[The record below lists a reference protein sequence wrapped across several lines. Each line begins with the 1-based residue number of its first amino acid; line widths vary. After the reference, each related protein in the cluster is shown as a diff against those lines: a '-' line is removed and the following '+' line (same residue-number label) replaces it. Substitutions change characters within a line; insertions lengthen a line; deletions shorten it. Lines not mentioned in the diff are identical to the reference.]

1 MNRIAETRKLI
12 VPFLE
17 ERGSAEISAMKKY
30 VEESV
35 NISIKN
41 STFYNI
47 IRNLKKE
54 GIIIPCKDKG
64 VYCLKKEKSFLL
76 ENEESLA
83 DSNRETRQREQKTEK
98 QEERKETEIE
108 TGLAGNLRRNSGTI
122 LSGIGLK
129 DFAEQ
134 LSRVLVCEKEFQ
146 KLLNAQVIVKAGKET
161 KELYQYS
168 TILEQIVG
176 NMEQIR
182 RLLEEHGQH

>member
-54 GIIIPCKDKG
+54 GIIVPCKDKG

-83 DSNRETRQREQKTEK
+83 DSNREQDKES
-98 QEERKETEIE
+98 RK
-108 TGLAGNLRRNSGTI
+108 RRN
-122 LSGIGLK
+122 K
-129 DFAEQ
+129 
-134 LSRVLVCEKEFQ
+134 RNEKKQ
-146 KLLNAQVIVKAGKET
+146 K
-161 KELYQYS
+161 
-168 TILEQIVG
+168 
-176 NMEQIR
+176 
-182 RLLEEHGQH
+182 